1 MKYMVRYNPNRSYLN
16 LWNDFDALLG
26 NLFDSNNADHNR
38 SIVVDIRETGDSYLI
53 EAELPGFSEKDI
65 DVKVEDRVLSISA
78 SIEQKHEQKHEQ
90 KDEKKDQQF
99 LVRERRSET
108 FSRSFSLPEDVDV
121 DRIDGNYR
129 NGVLTLSLAKKPE
142 TKPRNIKVKA
152 A

>member
-26 NLFDSNNADHNR
+26 NLFDSDNAGHNR

-65 DVKVEDRVLSISA
+65 DVKVENRVLSISA
-78 SIEQKHEQKHEQ
+78 SIEQKHEQK
-90 KDEKKDQQF
+90 DEKKDEQF

>member
-26 NLFDSNNADHNR
+26 NLFDSDSTGHNR

-78 SIEQKHEQKHEQ
+78 SIEK
-90 KDEKKDQQF
+90 KDEQF

>member
-26 NLFDSNNADHNR
+26 NLFDNNSADHSR

-65 DVKVEDRVLSISA
+65 EVKVEDRVLSISA
-78 SIEQKHEQKHEQ
+78 SIDRKNEQ
-90 KDEKKDQQF
+90 KDEKKDDQF
-99 LVRERRSET
+99 LVRERRSES

-142 TKPRNIKVKA
+142 TKPKNIKVKA

>member
-26 NLFDSNNADHNR
+26 NLFDSDSIGHNR

-78 SIEQKHEQKHEQ
+78 SIEQKHEQKHEK
-90 KDEKKDQQF
+90 KDEQF

-129 NGVLTLSLAKKPE
+129 NGILTLSLAKKPE